1 MIDARTEKNLA
12 TLDSKAAGK
21 FRPFIVEAQALAATM
36 GFLYVAISGNRT
48 WKEQDALYAQ
58 GRTAPGKIV
67 TKAKGGQSNHNF
79 GIALDFGVFQDGKYL
94 DDGTAAEQRTASS
107 FHRRVS
113 VLAGKHGL
121 EWGGAWTTIKDE
133 PHFEV
138 KTGLTLAEKRA
149 RYQARGTVFS

>member
-12 TLDSKAAGK
+12 TLDPKAAGK
-21 FRPFIVEAQALAATM
+21 FRPFIIEAQALAATM
-36 GFLYVAISGNRT
+36 GVLYVAISGNRT

-58 GRTAPGKIV
+58 GRTAPGKEV
-67 TKAKGGQSNHNF
+67 TRAKGGQSNHNF
-79 GIALDFGVFQDGKYL
+79 GIALDFGIFRSGRYL
-94 DDGTAAEQRTASS
+94 DDGSAADQREASKI
-107 FHRRVS
+107 HKAVS
-113 VLAGKHGL
+113 ALAAKHGL
-121 EWGGAWTTIKDE
+121 EWGGSWTGIKDE